1 SLAHDLGMRLGV
13 GAHLAALRRTA
24 SAGLTLADAIPLA
37 VAERSREEAIAA
49 IVPLGRMRSNLSSV
63 VLTEDGVERA
73 THGRATGAPEVT
85 SGPWPGIPPVR
96 LFDQWGQL
104 I

>member
-24 SAGLTLADAIPLA
+24 SAGLTLADAIPLDI
-37 VAERSREEAIAA
+37 AERSRDHAIAA
-49 IVPLGRMRSNLSSV
+49 IVPLSRMLADLSSV
-63 VLTEDGVERA
+63 VLTDDGVERA
-73 THGRATGAPEVT
+73 THGRDIGAAEVT
-85 SGPWPGIPPVR
+85 DGKWPGFPPVR
-96 LFDQWGQL
+96 LFDRRGQL